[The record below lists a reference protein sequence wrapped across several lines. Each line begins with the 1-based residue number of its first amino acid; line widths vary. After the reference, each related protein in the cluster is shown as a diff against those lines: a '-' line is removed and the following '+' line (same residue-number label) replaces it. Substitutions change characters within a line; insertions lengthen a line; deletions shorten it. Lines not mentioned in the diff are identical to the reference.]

1 MKSSRFNKFPSWW
14 TNQSCDFALFSFNI
28 LHFSFVSSFLSN
40 VLFAS
45 FWVSSASHWFIM
57 LSVTNL
63 KILLKWS
70 LNVSIYPWL
79 ESKVATFITNFVS
92 CDEVYWFFGT
102 IGQTKWWFDS
112 LRFYVFTF
120 SQAARNHL
128 LPNLL
133 YRFYYINDSF
143 RQGIFYWFVC
153 LQPSCNITIVT
164 TPRSRTVRAV
174 CMVC

>member
-1 MKSSRFNKFPSWW
+1 MKSSRFIQVSLLMNKSIMWFCSFFLQYP
-14 TNQSCDFALFSFNI
+14 ALQFCF
-28 LHFSFVSSFLSN
+28 FL
-40 VLFAS
+40 LFAS

-79 ESKVATFITNFVS
+79 ESKLATFITNFVS

-164 TPRSRTVRAV
+164 TPRSRTVRAI
-174 CMVC
+174 CMIC